1 MGYKIEA
8 MVRSQPSAA
17 DQVAGFHSGSATHR
31 AHNSPSC
38 AKTHFTAQKR
48 RDQSSGAQKHV
59 RQPLLCFDAPIGG
72 ALPLDIPLR
81 EPLDCYDEDLV
92 RRELEGL
99 WGAARGVCGTGEG
112 SQMLF
117 LC

>member
-1 MGYKIEA
+1 LRVSIQD
-8 MVRSQPSAA
+8 QPRIGHTTVLA
-17 DQVAGFHSGSATHR
+17 
-31 AHNSPSC
+31 
-38 AKTHFTAQKR
+38 AQKHTLLR
-48 RDQSSGAQKHV
+48 RNAAISRPVHKKHV

-99 WGAARGVCGTGEG
+99 WGAARGVCG
-112 SQMLF
+112 LAD
-117 LC
+117 